1 MKKPDYR
8 YTVRACYM
16 GYIVL
21 AIVINLTPIL
31 FVPLQSLYGIT
42 YAQLGILISVNFIV
56 QVTSDLAF
64 GRPADALGARPF
76 VILAQ
81 VLTVAGLVV
90 FVFAAD
96 LFADVF
102 TGLLVGTILF
112 SIGGGLL
119 ELLINP
125 IVNAIPTKEKISA
138 INVLHS
144 FYSWGQ
150 IVVIIVTTVLIYTW
164 GAASWRQI
172 ALLWLAIPAINIFLF
187 SKAPIAPFVKEGKQK
202 MPLKKVAKNKY
213 FLLVV
218 SCIIMAAASE
228 HVMGEWSSTFMEKAA
243 GFPKIVGDTAGVCM
257 FALMMGVGRI
267 IYAKLGGKNLL
278 NALAAGAGLA
288 LAAYLLI
295 AFTNNGVLAL
305 AACAL
310 CGFAVSTMWPGC
322 IVLAA
327 DRFPRA
333 GASMFSLLAA
343 SGDAGAAFAPWLA
356 GMVAQGVSAV
366 SGDQAGLR
374 MAMLITAVFP
384 LTMLAVVSVIKKE
397 HKKSGTQEKE
407 YKGED
412 GNLSIDDVR

>member
-150 IVVIIVTTVLIYTW
+150 IVVIIVTTVLIYT
-164 GAASWRQI
+164 
-172 ALLWLAIPAINIFLF
+172 
-187 SKAPIAPFVKEGKQK
+187 
-202 MPLKKVAKNKY
+202 
-213 FLLVV
+213 
-218 SCIIMAAASE
+218 
-228 HVMGEWSSTFMEKAA
+228 
-243 GFPKIVGDTAGVCM
+243 
-257 FALMMGVGRI
+257 
-267 IYAKLGGKNLL
+267 
-278 NALAAGAGLA
+278 
-288 LAAYLLI
+288 
-295 AFTNNGVLAL
+295 
-305 AACAL
+305 
-310 CGFAVSTMWPGC
+310 
-322 IVLAA
+322 
-327 DRFPRA
+327 
-333 GASMFSLLAA
+333 
-343 SGDAGAAFAPWLA
+343 
-356 GMVAQGVSAV
+356 
-366 SGDQAGLR
+366 
-374 MAMLITAVFP
+374 
-384 LTMLAVVSVIKKE
+384 
-397 HKKSGTQEKE
+397 
-407 YKGED
+407 
-412 GNLSIDDVR
+412 

>member
-1 MKKPDYR
+1 MQNDRDMKKADYR

-64 GRPADALGARPF
+64 GRAADVLGARPF

-81 VLTVAGLVV
+81 VLAAAGLMV

-96 LFADVF
+96 LFADIF
-102 TGLLVGTILF
+102 TGLLIGTILF

-138 INVLHS
+138 INILHS

-150 IVVIIVTTVLIYTW
+150 IAVIIVTTVLIYTW

-172 ALLWLAIPAINIFLF
+172 VLLWLTIPAINIFLF

-218 SCIIMAAASE
+218 LCIIMAAASE

-267 IYAKLGGKNLL
+267 IYAKSGGKNLL
-278 NALAAGAGLA
+278 NALTAGAGLA

-295 AFTNNGVLAL
+295 AFTNNGMLAL
-305 AACAL
+305 TACAL
-310 CGFAVSTMWPGC
+310 CGFAVSIMLAGLHRTCSGPFSAGWSFDVFLACGKRRRGCGICAMACRYGRAGSFCGKWRPSGPSNGNDDNGC
-322 IVLAA
+322 I
-327 DRFPRA
+327 
-333 GASMFSLLAA
+333 
-343 SGDAGAAFAPWLA
+343 
-356 GMVAQGVSAV
+356 
-366 SGDQAGLR
+366 
-374 MAMLITAVFP
+374 
-384 LTMLAVVSVIKKE
+384 
-397 HKKSGTQEKE
+397 
-407 YKGED
+407 
-412 GNLSIDDVR
+412 SIDYDSSHDNDQKRT

>member
-1 MKKPDYR
+1 
-8 YTVRACYM
+8 M

-21 AIVINLTPIL
+21 AVVINLTPIL

-56 QVTSDLAF
+56 QVASDLAF
-64 GRPADALGARPF
+64 GRPADAFGARPF

-81 VLTVAGLVV
+81 ALAIAGLVV
-90 FVFAAD
+90 FVLAAD
-96 LFADVF
+96 LFADLF
-102 TGLLVGTILF
+102 TGLLIGTILF

-125 IVNAIPTKEKISA
+125 IVNAIPTQEKISA
-138 INVLHS
+138 MNVLHS

-150 IVVIIVTTVLIYTW
+150 IVVIIITTLLIYTW
-164 GAASWRQI
+164 GAESWKQVV
-172 ALLWLAIPAINIFLF
+172 LLWLAVPAINIFLF
-187 SKAPIAPFVKEGKQK
+187 AKAPIAPFVKEGKRK
-202 MPLKKVAKNKY
+202 TPLKQVVRNKY
-213 FLLVV
+213 FLLVTL
-218 SCIIMAAASE
+218 CIILGAASE

-243 GFPKIVGDTAGVCM
+243 GFPKVIGDTAGVCM

-267 IYAKLGGKNLL
+267 LYAKSGGKNLL
-278 NALAAGAGLA
+278 NVLTAGAGLA

-295 AFTNNGVLAL
+295 AFTNNGALAL

-310 CGFAVSTMWPGC
+310 CGFAVSIMWPGC

-333 GASMFSLLAA
+333 GASMFSVLAA

-366 SGDQAGLR
+366 NGDQAGLR
-374 MAMLITAVFP
+374 TAMMITAVFP
-384 LTMLAVVSVIKKE
+384 LVMLAVMTIIKKE
-397 HKKSGTQEKE
+397 HKKSGIQEKE

-412 GNLSIDDVR
+412 GNFSIDDVR

>member
-1 MKKPDYR
+1 MKKADYR

-64 GRPADALGARPF
+64 GRAADVLGARPF

-81 VLTVAGLVV
+81 VLAAAGLLV

-96 LFADVF
+96 LFADIF
-102 TGLLVGTILF
+102 TGLLIGTILF

-138 INVLHS
+138 INILHS

-150 IVVIIVTTVLIYTW
+150 IAVIIVTTVLIYTW

-172 ALLWLAIPAINIFLF
+172 VLLWLTIPAINIFLF

-218 SCIIMAAASE
+218 LCIIMAAASE

-267 IYAKLGGKNLL
+267 IYAK
-278 NALAAGAGLA
+278 
-288 LAAYLLI
+288 
-295 AFTNNGVLAL
+295 
-305 AACAL
+305 
-310 CGFAVSTMWPGC
+310 
-322 IVLAA
+322 
-327 DRFPRA
+327 
-333 GASMFSLLAA
+333 
-343 SGDAGAAFAPWLA
+343 SG
-356 GMVAQGVSAV
+356 
-366 SGDQAGLR
+366 
-374 MAMLITAVFP
+374 
-384 LTMLAVVSVIKKE
+384 
-397 HKKSGTQEKE
+397 EKI
-407 YKGED
+407 Y
-412 GNLSIDDVR
+412 